1 MATSTENKVPDDLL
15 AILVCPVDHVKVN
28 PDGDFLVCEQ
38 CGRAYPVRDGI
49 PVMLVE
55 EAEQRGTGA
64 AGTSEGDAQDDAGR
78 TPGTAEAA
86 E

>member
-1 MATSTENKVPDDLL
+1 MTTSTENKVPEDLL
-15 AILVCPVDHVKVN
+15 AILVCPVDHAKVQ
-28 PDGDFLVCEQ
+28 PEGDFLVCAE

-55 EAEQRGTGA
+55 EAEQRGTG
-64 AGTSEGDAQDDAGR
+64 GGSGSGEGRDDAGR
-78 TPGTAEAA
+78 TPGAAEAA